1 MVTRARGERIAELG
15 RPPAAL
21 APTGDANQSGLVYVP
36 PTPSGL
42 EYEPSSNRGRNA
54 NAPTSR
60 SIARRMR
67 LFRSPVETTEPLV
80 LAPCLAVAALERF
93 FAIDFSSSLGRSFS
107 EAMPLDVTQVE
118 LKHYRDCKK
127 LSNSLVRRAPLHD
140 DLLAFWHKETLF
152 PL

>member
-1 MVTRARGERIAELG
+1 MSRLRI
-15 RPPAAL
+15 
-21 APTGDANQSGLVYVP
+21 
-36 PTPSGL
+36 
-42 EYEPSSNRGRNA
+42 RGRNA

-152 PL
+152 RYDPDCFRYIPECVLRARLACAH